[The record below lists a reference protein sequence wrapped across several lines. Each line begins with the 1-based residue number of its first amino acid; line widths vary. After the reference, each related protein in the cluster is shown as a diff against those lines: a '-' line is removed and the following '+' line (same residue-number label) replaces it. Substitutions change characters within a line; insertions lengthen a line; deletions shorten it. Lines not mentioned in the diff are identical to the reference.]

1 MANYAHDTIEY
12 HKERIREVLALNAR
26 ASLRAIQNI
35 LEGHETTPLKLSL
48 VYIAKLKKKIEA
60 ERAHRFDHALV
71 ETHLAKVQ
79 ERNETI
85 ISTMWSIL
93 LDPKQKGR
101 DRVSAAQTII
111 KADFELYQALL
122 DGGVFERKLGT
133 IDLNATLRNRP
144 IPAEVKDIMLKALK
158 AHLGPRTIAEPIK
171 VESIAAPAAIPAQE
185 QNGNANTTTQG
196 PHPVPAPA
204 DTAGALG

>member
-1 MANYAHDTIEY
+1 MANYATETIEY
-12 HKERIREVLALNAR
+12 HKARIREVIALNHR
-26 ASLRAIQNI
+26 ASIRSIKSLLEQHPESPLI
-35 LEGHETTPLKLSL
+35 LSID
-48 VYIAKLKKKIEA
+48 YIHKLKKKIEA

-93 LDPKQKGR
+93 LDDKQKGR
-101 DRVSAAQTII
+101 DRVAAAATII

-133 IDLNATLRNRP
+133 IDVNASLRNRP
-144 IPAEVKDIMLKALK
+144 IPAEVKELMLKALN
-158 AHLGPRTIAEPIK
+158 AHLRPATHASAVI
-171 VESIAAPAAIPAQE
+171 VETTPAPAAEIAGPQH
-185 QNGNANTTTQG
+185 GDSNTTTQG
-196 PHPVPAPA
+196 PHPVPAPG